1 MRCLKTI
8 LKKINDYSLAVDEE
22 YLEDGVLSLKGNY
35 IGTFHTYRGAEILIE
50 STINTICEEYNIE
63 REELKKFSRSY
74 NMLVD
79 LFSINIEGYT
89 IKRTMIGYVV
99 EKDNERAIVATD
111 SITKVFRKLYL
122 SGRLGFPTSEVPET
136 IKKDVQ
142 RDLIM
147 TATEV
152 KYSGL
157 SYRCKGDTLERV
169 GNAMVYEHN
178 INQKSRTRVFF
189 QFDKSQNV

>member
-22 YLEDGVLSLKGNY
+22 YLEDGVLSLKGKY
-35 IGTFHTYRGAEILIE
+35 IGAFHTYRGAEILIE

-63 REELKKFSRSY
+63 PEELKKFSKSY

-79 LFSINIEGYT
+79 LFSTSIEGYT
-89 IKRTMIGYVV
+89 IKRTIIGYSI
-99 EKDNERAIVATD
+99 EKGNEMAIVATD

-122 SGRLGFPTSEVPET
+122 SGRIGFPSSEVPET
-136 IKKDVQ
+136 IKRDVQ

-147 TATEV
+147 TATRL
-152 KYSGL
+152 KFSGL
-157 SYRCKGDTLERV
+157 SYRRKGDTLERV
-169 GNAMVYEHN
+169 GNTMVYEHN
-178 INQKSRTRVFF
+178 INQKSRIRIIFH
-189 QFDKSQNV
+189 FDKSQNV